1 VIIFALALPPKRPFV
16 ERFAKPDIAAPV
28 THNPHSTEI
37 CPRFPPCRICR
48 GLYLKKIV
56 SQQLIYPAAI
66 KGSTG
71 LSVCDMRLYF
81 GIVRITVRHFLKF

>member
-1 VIIFALALPPKRPFV
+1 M
-16 ERFAKPDIAAPV
+16 
-28 THNPHSTEI
+28 
-37 CPRFPPCRICR
+37 RIGG